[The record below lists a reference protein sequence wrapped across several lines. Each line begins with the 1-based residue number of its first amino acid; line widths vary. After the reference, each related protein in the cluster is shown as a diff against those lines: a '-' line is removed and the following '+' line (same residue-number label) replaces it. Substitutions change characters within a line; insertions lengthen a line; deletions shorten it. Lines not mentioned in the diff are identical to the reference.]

1 MNEESKNGCQPINGA
16 ELANQQGVVVPPSAV
31 AHSAAVKAARRKT
44 LAQLPVYRASANLL
58 YVVLEIVKR
67 MPMALRKFSDAIV
80 ADSCELLKVIGFAE
94 TSRSDEDRVYYINSA
109 YVIVSSMRDYIKI
122 LGHLGVIPPVKSKR
136 ARKGEDTLSA
146 PRIDKIDSID
156 KDMVQKIEALIR
168 SILAQLVAWRENPR
182 GQGAPSSP
190 TPKK

>member
-1 MNEESKNGCQPINGA
+1 MNEESRNGGQPINGA

-94 TSRSDEDRVYYINSA
+94 TSYLGFCKGRRTYLRRVEYVNSMGSEFWR
-109 YVIVSSMRDYIKI
+109 YFIVR
-122 LGHLGVIPPVKSKR
+122 GHYNSIR
-136 ARKGEDTLSA
+136 AR
-146 PRIDKIDSID
+146 PQYRP
-156 KDMVQKIEALIR
+156 IELIF
-168 SILAQLVAWRENPR
+168 
-182 GQGAPSSP
+182 
-190 TPKK
+190 